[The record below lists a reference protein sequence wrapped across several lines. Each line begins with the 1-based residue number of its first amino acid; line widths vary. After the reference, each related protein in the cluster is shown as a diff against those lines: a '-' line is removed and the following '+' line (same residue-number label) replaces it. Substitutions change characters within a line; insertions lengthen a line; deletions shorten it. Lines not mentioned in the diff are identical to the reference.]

1 MSFLP
6 AARPLKGV
14 GSIIQRGRSSQAYFI
29 SPFAKRPQELR
40 STTCLVRAPEICVE
54 VLSVSNP
61 PAEIAEKIALYF
73 EAGAQEV
80 CTCDQDGTLEFHFST
95 PPEVRQ
101 ASEICPKFPSVI
113 RFSDECA
120 GDGSNDLTTAA

>member
-1 MSFLP
+1 
-6 AARPLKGV
+6 
-14 GSIIQRGRSSQAYFI
+14 
-29 SPFAKRPQELR
+29 
-40 STTCLVRAPEICVE
+40 LVRAPEICVE
-54 VLSVSNP
+54 VLSISNT

-80 CTCDQDGTLEFHFST
+80 WTCDQDGTLEFRFST

-113 RFSDECA
+113 RFSGE
-120 GDGSNDLTTAA
+120 

>member
-1 MSFLP
+1 VCRCL
-6 AARPLKGV
+6 
-14 GSIIQRGRSSQAYFI
+14 GRRASNSGLNFSGA
-29 SPFAKRPQELR
+29 SCKNPQLR

-54 VLSVSNP
+54 VLSVSNT

-80 CTCDQDGTLEFHFST
+80 WTCDLGGTLEFHFST

-113 RFSDECA
+113 RFSGE
-120 GDGSNDLTTAA
+120 